1 MTSEEVTGRKG
12 ARVRRARG
20 GVASDSN
27 ASNAVE
33 KKTFEL
39 LRARESNDADAV
51 TRMEWAR
58 DDSARGGDAVE
69 RAMGA
74 EASTTG
80 STMEPDAHV
89 WKRSGRTVS
98 THARGHIVNHAA
110 LWAAQMIWA
119 SMHVFSNRA
128 LSSVPPTAFCA
139 FRLALGLPFLAYS
152 ARREGGR
159 VPLGPLVRW
168 SIPMGVAIGC
178 AYLLVFVANERSG
191 ATLVASV
198 QPIMPVSVALMSS
211 ALGLE
216 PMGRMKALGVL
227 VTTVGTIT
235 ALRAYEVFQADG
247 MNFVD
252 AVCLLSQ
259 TNSYACYVVML
270 GLTTKRYPYPLL
282 WLFTATLVAEIG
294 ITLIGIP
301 TFRSFDARSVP
312 ASAWGAVVFAGIG
325 SSVIAH
331 SLNSWAIARVKG
343 VLPTVYSGVQVI
355 FTIILASIFLDE
367 RFSWDRGVG
376 VGVTILGVLLVA
388 KAKYRE
394 SYDARLET
402 NVIHEHEHEHDAHD
416 DDSHHP

>member
-1 MTSEEVTGRKG
+1 MRDKSLCER
-12 ARVRRARG
+12 
-20 GVASDSN
+20 S
-27 ASNAVE
+27 
-33 KKTFEL
+33 
-39 LRARESNDADAV
+39 RARESVSVDGGG
-51 TRMEWAR
+51 RMEAAR
-58 DDSARGGDAVE
+58 DDSAFGGDAVA
-69 RAMGA
+69 RAMGAA
-74 EASTTG
+74 EASTTAT
-80 STMEPDAHV
+80 STADARV
-89 WKRSGRTVS
+89 DGVKRVERTLS
-98 THARGHIVNHAA
+98 THARGHVVNHAA
-110 LWAAQMIWA
+110 LWVAQMIWA

-159 VPLGPLVRW
+159 VSLGPLVRW

-270 GLTTKRYPYPLL
+270 GLATKRYPYPLL

-325 SSVIAH
+325 SSVFAH

-402 NVIHEHEHEHDAHD
+402 NDEHEHDNEHDAHD